1 MTSSRNSRSEKT
13 LRAGEGGKVVM
24 RRNLSR
30 GKSNPGSLQTLQS
43 ASRESVAGQRR
54 ALGLGWGEGRKLG
67 NEMERSG

>member
-30 GKSNPGSLQTLQS
+30 GKSNPGSLQS
-43 ASRESVAGQRR
+43 ASRERVAGQRR
-54 ALGLGWGEGRKLG
+54 GEP
-67 NEMERSG
+67 